1 MTGSKILQQYKLN
14 NDFKIKTK
22 ITGLYSTSKYIFDE
36 LITHIYQNAY
46 WELDKGY
53 EAKLE
58 NITHC
63 TKSIKHG
70 LELVVKYHNMMIV
83 TYPDYA
89 NEFLNSKLFIDYED
103 RFLKRELIMRD
114 LFREII
120 NNLEIV

>member
-1 MTGSKILQQYKLN
+1 MPEIKKFKLN

-22 ITGLYSTSKYIFDE
+22 ITGLYSTSKYILDDM
-36 LITHIYQNAY
+36 ITHVYQNGY
-46 WELDKGY
+46 WKHDKGY
-53 EAKLE
+53 EARLE

-83 TYPDYA
+83 TDPDYA
-89 NEFLNSKLFIDYED
+89 NEFLNSKLFSEHDEKDI
-103 RFLKRELIMRD
+103 RRESIMRD

-120 NNLEIV
+120 INLETV